1 MFTFHMDDKFIEITD
16 FSENLSGDGN
26 LTFSVSNNALKLNH
40 SSFSGLNDLRAAI
53 SDGGVTLKIK
63 DSDGHVIWE
72 DSNYTLQNASFNA
85 NEGGMYFSAYFN
97 QFTPSAVEGAMNPV
111 STEEVAE

>member
-53 SDGGVTLKIK
+53 SDGEVTLKIK

-72 DSNYTLQNASFNA
+72 DSNYTLQNASFSA
-85 NEGGMYFSAYFN
+85 NEGGMYFFFFFN
-97 QFTPSAVEGAMNPV
+97 QFTPSAVEGPRNPV
-111 STEEVAE
+111 STEEVSE